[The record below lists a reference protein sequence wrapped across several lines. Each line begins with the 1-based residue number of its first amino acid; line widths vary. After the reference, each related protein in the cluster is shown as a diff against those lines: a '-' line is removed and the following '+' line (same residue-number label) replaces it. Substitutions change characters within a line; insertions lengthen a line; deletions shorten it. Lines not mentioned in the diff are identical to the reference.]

1 MKARFFLSFPKKT
14 IVLPSL
20 FFCALLGKAQDKP
33 VNIVLINLDD
43 VGCGDFS
50 CTNAVG
56 YETPHIDQMAAN
68 GMRFSRFLACQPI
81 SGASRAGLLTGCYP
95 NRIGF
100 SGAPGPNSSYGI
112 HEDEMTM
119 GELVKQ
125 KGYATA
131 VFGKWHLGDAY
142 SFLPL
147 QNGFDEYYGLPYSND
162 MWPYHPQ
169 QGSVFDFPDLPT
181 LEGNQIVGYNT
192 DQTKFT
198 GDYTRRSVQFIKKN
212 KDRPFFLYLAHS
224 MAHVPLAVSE
234 KFEGKSAQGLYGD
247 VMMELDWSVGQVMK
261 TLGDL
266 HLLERTLVILL
277 SDNGPWTNY
286 GNHAGSAAGL
296 REAKAVTFDGGN
308 RIPCIFYWKGV
319 LPAGSVV
326 NKLATNLDV
335 FPTVAELVKVPLPK
349 QKIDGVSLMP
359 FLKGDLTANPRKDF
373 VYYFHK
379 NDLEAVTDGLYKLVF
394 PHEYTS
400 YTLYPPGEDGK
411 PGKLGKLRIDTL
423 ELYDL
428 RRDPGE
434 RYNVVRE
441 NPKIVEKLKKVAEA
455 YRKELGDDLRGVKG
469 MNLRSHGRVER

>member
-1 MKARFFLSFPKKT
+1 M
-14 IVLPSL
+14 
-20 FFCALLGKAQDKP
+20 
-33 VNIVLINLDD
+33 
-43 VGCGDFS
+43 
-50 CTNAVG
+50 
-56 YETPHIDQMAAN
+56 
-68 GMRFSRFLACQPI
+68 
-81 SGASRAGLLTGCYP
+81 
-95 NRIGF
+95 
-100 SGAPGPNSSYGI
+100 
-112 HEDEMTM
+112 
-119 GELVKQ
+119 
-125 KGYATA
+125 
-131 VFGKWHLGDAY
+131 
-142 SFLPL
+142 
-147 QNGFDEYYGLPYSND
+147 
-162 MWPYHPQ
+162 
-169 QGSVFDFPDLPT
+169 
-181 LEGNQIVGYNT
+181 
-192 DQTKFT
+192 
-198 GDYTRRSVQFIKKN
+198 
-212 KDRPFFLYLAHS
+212 YLAHS